1 MEWGKHILQTLQTQ
15 KKAGPKIQYTPKQPF
30 ELVFFDDNDNLLD
43 FRGIILSEKPIHI
56 CFVHLSSGIL
66 HQQGIDPLHKSEKK
80 TIGKIIYII
89 YIPVYIY
96 IISTNLLLHPLL
108 KYVMFMVKNL
118 AALNSSA
125 CFRII
130 RALVVEVFGGVSF
143 VFFGEAGLK
152 STKKSWGN
160 SV

>member
-1 MEWGKHILQTLQTQ
+1 
-15 KKAGPKIQYTPKQPF
+15 
-30 ELVFFDDNDNLLD
+30 
-43 FRGIILSEKPIHI
+43 
-56 CFVHLSSGIL
+56 
-66 HQQGIDPLHKSEKK
+66 
-80 TIGKIIYII
+80 
-89 YIPVYIY
+89 
-96 IISTNLLLHPLL
+96 
-108 KYVMFMVKNL
+108 MFMVKNL